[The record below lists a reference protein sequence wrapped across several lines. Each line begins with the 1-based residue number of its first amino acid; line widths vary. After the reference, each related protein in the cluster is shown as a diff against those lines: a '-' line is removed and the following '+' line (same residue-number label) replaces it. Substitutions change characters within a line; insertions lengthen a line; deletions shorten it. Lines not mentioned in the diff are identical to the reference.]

1 MIKREN
7 TKIERARKHEED
19 ANEVLEEI
27 IPKLESAA
35 GGDEAEELTCETVIE
50 KMVTGGPLGE
60 VGRKI
65 IKYQAKEKAIQD
77 AILALRDNSQ
87 MSVQET

>member
-1 MIKREN
+1 
-7 TKIERARKHEED
+7 
-19 ANEVLEEI
+19 
-27 IPKLESAA
+27 
-35 GGDEAEELTCETVIE
+35 
-50 KMVTGGPLGE
+50 MVTGGPLGE